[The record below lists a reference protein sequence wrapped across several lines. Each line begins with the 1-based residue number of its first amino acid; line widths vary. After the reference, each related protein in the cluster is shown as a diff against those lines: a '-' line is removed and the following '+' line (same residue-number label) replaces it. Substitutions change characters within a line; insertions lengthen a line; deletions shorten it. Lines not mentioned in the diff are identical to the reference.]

1 MVKRTIVF
9 SNPAYLHTKQNQ
21 LVISAAEQNDKT
33 IPIEDIGIVLCDHD
47 QIRITKTLLAK
58 LLENNAAVVITDGK
72 HLPAGLFL
80 PLDANIL
87 QQERF
92 TEQVGA
98 PVPVRKQ
105 LWKQTILAKIR
116 NQALVLKKFGME
128 NAPLSALLQKVRSG
142 DPGNIEAVAAQRYWK
157 LLFSGQ
163 QFRRRRCGDPPNNLL
178 NYGYAVLRALLARS
192 LIGGGLLPLIGIHHR
207 NRYNAF
213 PLADDIMEP
222 YRPFV
227 DSIVYE
233 LSTQQA
239 VEDLTPESK
248 KALLGI
254 PAVTVTMGG
263 EQSPLMVAAS
273 RTASSLQKCFH
284 NQSSSL
290 LAFPQ
295 P

>member
-1 MVKRTIVF
+1 MI
-9 SNPAYLHTKQNQ
+9 
-21 LVISAAEQNDKT
+21 
-33 IPIEDIGIVLCDHD
+33 
-47 QIRITKTLLAK
+47 
-58 LLENNAAVVITDGK
+58 
-72 HLPAGLFL
+72 
-80 PLDANIL
+80 
-87 QQERF
+87 
-92 TEQVGA
+92 
-98 PVPVRKQ
+98 
-105 LWKQTILAKIR
+105 
-116 NQALVLKKFGME
+116 LKKFGIE

-213 PLADDIMEP
+213 PLADDILEP

-233 LSTQQA
+233 LSTQQ
-239 VEDLTPESK
+239 VVDTLTPELK

-273 RTASSLQKCFH
+273 RTASSLQKCFQ

-290 LAFPQ
+290 LEFPQ

>member
-21 LVISAAEQNDKT
+21 LVISGAEQNDKT

-98 PVPVRKQ
+98 PVPVRKR
-105 LWKQTILAKIR
+105 LWKQTVLAKIR
-116 NQALVLKKFGME
+116 NQALILKKFGIE

-142 DPGNIEAVAAQRYWK
+142 DPGNIEAVAARSCRQR
-157 LLFSGQ
+157 
-163 QFRRRRCGDPPNNLL
+163 D
-178 NYGYAVLRALLARS
+178 RS
-192 LIGGGLLPLIGIHHR
+192 L
-207 NRYNAF
+207 
-213 PLADDIMEP
+213 
-222 YRPFV
+222 
-227 DSIVYE
+227 S
-233 LSTQQA
+233 
-239 VEDLTPESK
+239 
-248 KALLGI
+248 
-254 PAVTVTMGG
+254 
-263 EQSPLMVAAS
+263 
-273 RTASSLQKCFH
+273 
-284 NQSSSL
+284 
-290 LAFPQ
+290 
-295 P
+295 